1 MKKHFV
7 CTVLLLCIICLTSCG
22 LKEISDKNNIQ
33 KTMETI
39 EMSIDSKDND
49 SFKNIFSSTV
59 KQKVSESDIDK
70 IFDIFSSG
78 ITYKGTD
85 SENYPATYESIE
97 DDDYVRTLEWHKE
110 FIDNATQKEYIM
122 IINICVENWNEESD
136 IGMKYIIFYDI
147 EQEEE
152 ALEWLHSVDEEE
164 LFEGV
169 YIYGK

>member
-1 MKKHFV
+1 MKKHLV
-7 CTVLLLCIICLTSCG
+7 CTVLLLCFICLTSCG

-39 EMSIDSKDND
+39 ETSIDSKDND
-49 SFKNIFSSTV
+49 SFKNTFSSTV
-59 KQKVSESDIDK
+59 KKKVSESDIDK

-85 SENYPATYESIE
+85 SENHPATYESIE
-97 DDDYVRTLEWHKE
+97 DDDYVKTLEWHKE

>member
-1 MKKHFV
+1 
-7 CTVLLLCIICLTSCG
+7 
-22 LKEISDKNNIQ
+22 
-33 KTMETI
+33 
-39 EMSIDSKDND
+39 
-49 SFKNIFSSTV
+49 
-59 KQKVSESDIDK
+59 
-70 IFDIFSSG
+70 
-78 ITYKGTD
+78 
-85 SENYPATYESIE
+85 
-97 DDDYVRTLEWHKE
+97 
-110 FIDNATQKEYIM
+110 M